1 MGRQFI
7 FGYGSLVNV
16 ATHDYG
22 QAHHATLQG
31 WRRVWQHTKLR
42 DLAYLSAVPDE
53 DSSIQ
58 GVVLDVPDADPALE
72 NREAAYGRADVSG
85 LVSHKLGPDISVDV
99 FAIEPG
105 IHAPHSAASTLL
117 LSYIDV
123 VVQGY
128 LREMGEAGVAR
139 FFESTDGWGGR
150 IIDDR
155 AAPLYPRHQ
164 VLTRE
169 EIALT
174 DHWLTRLAAQVE

>member
-7 FGYGSLVNV
+7 FGYGSLVNS

-22 QAHHATLQG
+22 QVHHATLRG

-42 DLAYLSAVPDE
+42 DLAYLSAVPDPNG
-53 DSSIQ
+53 SIT
-58 GVVLDVPDADPALE
+58 GVVLAVPTGDPALE
-72 NREAAYGRADVSG
+72 NREAAYARANVSG
-85 LVSHKLGPDISVDV
+85 QLSHGLGPDISVDV
-99 FAIEPG
+99 FAIERDLHGPL
-105 IHAPHSAASTLL
+105 SAASTLL

-150 IIDDR
+150 IINDR
-155 AAPLYPRHQ
+155 AGPHYPRHQ
-164 VLTRE
+164 ELTRE
-169 EIALT
+169 ETALT
-174 DHWLTRLAAQVE
+174 DHWLDQLSAEME